1 MKYLKSTFEGELAY
15 RSTKRDYKVAMWAKI
30 PWADGRITVDHLSF
44 NSKPLTKGSALNWHY
59 YKHCEEYDYA
69 GIKVFAM
76 PVEEVTKE
84 EFNNRDE
91 LMKKAWEAKNEIN

>member
-30 PWADGRITVDHLSF
+30 PLADGRIRVDHLSF
-44 NSKPLTKGSALNWHY
+44 NSKPLTKGSALKWY
-59 YKHCEEYDYA
+59 YKDSAYDYA

-84 EFNNRDE
+84 EFDNRDE
-91 LMKKAWEAKNEIN
+91 LIKKAWEAKNEIN